1 MTQTELAALQNSIT
15 EGFGRIEQRLDGIDE
30 GIQDVQQALHGLMF
44 KLLRAEEINEIRSK
58 MKNPP
63 DLKNFPAWVIR

>member
-1 MTQTELAALQNSIT
+1 MSDTELKALQDQLAAGFKSIDD
-15 EGFGRIEQRLDGIDE
+15 RLTGLEDGIHD
-30 GIQDVQQALHGLMF
+30 IQQGLHGLMF

-58 MKNPP
+58 MKNAP